1 MKIIQKIRNSFE
13 QLSPSKKKVA
23 SYFLNHYSTLYLDT
37 VVGLSEK
44 IGVSD
49 TTIINFC
56 SDLGFYGYSD
66 FKQMLKEEL
75 LTESAPQED
84 AAGSSFDG
92 SLDVLSR
99 FQSCADS
106 ITAGLNTTIADPEN
120 RAAVSQAV
128 ALLKAAEK
136 IYFIGFYNK
145 AALAKSE
152 ALFLLYRGYEAEAI
166 YPDLG
171 DYIDHLLWAK
181 EGSVAVVYDMALYST
196 GLTEICSVLREKHVP
211 IILITDMGPCPRLS
225 LADVAIH
232 CHFDS
237 HENGPRPDE
246 DVLCHAVSR
255 FLLTTLC
262 DLYPGKV
269 PAYNEALREG
279 IFTRFNPYGAIET
292 SSNRLDRI

>member
-23 SYFLNHYSTLYLDT
+23 SYFLNHYSALYLDT

-66 FKQMLKEEL
+66 FRQMLKNEL
-75 LTESAPQED
+75 MENSAPAET
-84 AAGSSFDG
+84 APAGEA
-92 SLDVLSR
+92 DVLSL
-99 FQSCADS
+99 FQSHADS
-106 ITAGLNTTIADPEN
+106 ITESLNRTIADPEN
-120 RAAVSQAV
+120 RAAISAAV
-128 ALLKAAEK
+128 GLLAGAEK
-136 IYFIGFYNK
+136 IYTVGFYNK

-181 EGSVAVVYDMALYST
+181 EGGAAIVYDMALYST
-196 GLTEICSVLREKHVP
+196 GLTEICSVLKEKNIPV
-211 IILITDMGPCPRLS
+211 ILITDMGPCPRLS
-225 LADVAIH
+225 LADIAIH
-232 CHFDS
+232 CHAGSGD
-237 HENGPRPDE
+237 GGLLPDE

-255 FLLTTLC
+255 LLLTALTSLHPGRTL
-262 DLYPGKV
+262 P
-269 PAYNEALREG
+269 YNEALREG

>member
-23 SYFLNHYSTLYLDT
+23 SYFLNHYSTVYLET
-37 VVGLSEK
+37 VVEISEK
-44 IGVSD
+44 IGVSN

-66 FKQMLKEEL
+66 FKQMLRNEL
-75 LTESAPQED
+75 MEDNPVQEP
-84 AAGSSFDG
+84 SSSHSEDLI
-92 SLDVLSR
+92 SLL
-99 FQSCADS
+99 QAYADS
-106 ITAGLNTTIADPEN
+106 ITGSLRTTIDDPAN
-120 RAAVSQAV
+120 RAAVSAAV
-128 ALLKAAEK
+128 ELLSKAEK
-136 IYFIGFYNK
+136 IYFVGFYNK

-181 EGSVAVVYDMALYST
+181 EGSAAIVYDMALYST
-196 GLTEICSVLREKHVP
+196 GLTEICSILKEKKIP

-225 LADVAIH
+225 LADIVIH
-232 CHFDS
+232 CHADS
-237 HENGPRPDE
+237 KDSDFCPDE

-255 FLLTTLC
+255 ILLTALT
-262 DLYPGKV
+262 DRHPGKTD
-269 PAYNEALREG
+269 PYNEALREG

-292 SSNRLDRI
+292 SSNQLDRI